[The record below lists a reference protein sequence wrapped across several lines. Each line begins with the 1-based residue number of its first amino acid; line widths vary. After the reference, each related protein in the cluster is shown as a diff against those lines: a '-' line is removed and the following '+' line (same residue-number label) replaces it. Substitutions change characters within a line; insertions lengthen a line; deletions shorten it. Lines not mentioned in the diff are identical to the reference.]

1 MTDELPVRP
10 AKTWKRVLAAILD
23 FITVFWIGGL
33 VIARLTNETTDSGFA
48 LQGSS
53 ALVLFALIV
62 VYFVVGRRFAGGTIW
77 DRIFRIQR
85 PQPY

>member
-1 MTDELPVRP
+1 MTGKPPVRP

-33 VIARLTNETTDSGFA
+33 VIARLTNETTDNGFS
-48 LQGSS
+48 LHGGS
-53 ALVLFALIV
+53 ALMLFALIV